1 MRSVQEKGKHNGR
14 WWPWEVRFLENYV
27 KVILYAYPSLK
38 TVGKDY
44 EEHIRNR
51 AVLSYVG
58 NVTAEKLAEYIA
70 GEIIEMDKLEALKEA
85 VDGVLAKLTDGER
98 ALLGVRYFGKR
109 KSARDF
115 LKVCDKK
122 GEKAVLWSERKY
134 FRYQQRLGEK
144 VGGMLRLAGITK
156 RFYEETL
163 ADLELMSKIER
174 FVEAGRDCCLSA
186 RERSLLQTA
195 N

>member
-1 MRSVQEKGKHNGR
+1 M
-14 WWPWEVRFLENYV
+14 ENYV

-70 GEIIEMDKLEALKEA
+70 GEIIEMDKLETLREK
-85 VDGVLAKLTDGER
+85 VDGVLAKLSDGER
-98 ALLGVRYFGKR
+98 TLLGVRYFGKR
-109 KSARDF
+109 KNARDF

-122 GEKAVLWSERKY
+122 GEKATLWSERKY

-144 VGGMLRLAGITK
+144 VAGMLRLAGVTK
-156 RFYEETL
+156 RFYDETL
-163 ADLELMSKIER
+163 ADLELISKIER
-174 FVEAGRDCCLSA
+174 FVEAGRDCRISA
-186 RERSLLQTA
+186 RERNLLQTA